1 MKKTGSKTSLSQQL
15 ALIAAGLCLVIGL
28 SMVTLG
34 TISSRHMQL
43 SQQEEYGTAL
53 AELMATRISTALE
66 TGDLLSIAASLQR
79 FASNS
84 SAEQIEI
91 FDVEGK
97 ELGQAGQAKG
107 KNLYRY
113 TASVRIDN
121 DIAGELRITLNADDA
136 QAAHLRLILS
146 LLGLTILL
154 SLAAYG
160 ASRHMG
166 QRLADRL
173 LTLADAVATND
184 EASAD
189 TLPPM
194 NEIDLLEKN
203 IRALPMDLLRTRGTV
218 SQRDENYQTTA
229 VLYLHLSSLVDYVD
243 TLDQNSLQRYTNR
256 LHQVLY
262 ASAGFYAGEIH
273 VTRQFGVAIYFN
285 GNTSAGSAAFRA
297 ASCGWLIQSVCREL
311 EKQITLSISIAMAI
325 SQSELG
331 VGDAEDIYPGL
342 YMQHTIDELQT
353 LCASKPPKILLAPV
367 ICEDIDI
374 AGRLEHEETELLNY
388 AMLTGFEG
396 PYQDL
401 LERQFRLIWK
411 RLTGSGKSI
420 T

>member
-1 MKKTGSKTSLSQQL
+1 MKKPGSNTSLGQQL
-15 ALIAAGLCLVIGL
+15 ALIAAGLCLIIGL
-28 SMVTLG
+28 AMVTLG
-34 TISSRHMQL
+34 AISSRHMQL

-53 AELMATRISTALE
+53 AQLMATRISTALE

-79 FASNS
+79 FVANS
-84 SAEQIEI
+84 TAEQIEI
-91 FDVEGK
+91 FDVEGN
-97 ELGQAGQAKG
+97 ELGQAGQALG
-107 KNLYRY
+107 QNLSQYA
-113 TASVRIDN
+113 ASVRIDN
-121 DIAGELRITLNADDA
+121 DIAGEVRITLNGDA
-136 QAAHLRLILS
+136 AHAAHLRLVLS

-173 LTLADAVATND
+173 IKLAKIVATD
-184 EASAD
+184 AKDSAEKH
-189 TLPPM
+189 PPS
-194 NEIDLLEKN
+194 NEVDLLEKN
-203 IRALPMDLLRTRGTV
+203 IQALPMDLLRTRGSV
-218 SQRDENYQTTA
+218 SQRDENYQATA

-243 TLDQNSLQRYTNR
+243 TLDQHSLQRYTNR

-262 ASAGFYAGEIH
+262 AAAGFYAGEIH

-297 ASCGWLIQSVCREL
+297 ASCGWLIQNVCSEL
-311 EKQITLSISIAMAI
+311 EKQITLSISISMAI

-331 VGDAEDIYPGL
+331 IGDGEDIYPGL

-374 AGRLEHEETELLNY
+374 AGRLEHEETELRDY

-411 RLTGSGKSI
+411 RLTGDS
-420 T
+420 

>member
-1 MKKTGSKTSLSQQL
+1 MKKTVAKTSLGQQL
-15 ALIAAGLCLVIGL
+15 ALIAAGLCLIIGL
-28 SMVTLG
+28 AMVTLG
-34 TISSRHMQL
+34 AISSRHMQL

-53 AELMATRISTALE
+53 AQLMATRISTALE

-79 FASNS
+79 FVANS
-84 SAEQIEI
+84 TAEQIEI
-91 FDVEGK
+91 FDVEGN
-97 ELGQAGQAKG
+97 ELGQAGHATG
-107 KNLYRY
+107 KNLRQY
-113 TASVRIDN
+113 AAPVRVDD
-121 DIAGELRITLNADDA
+121 DIAGEVRITLNGDAA
-136 QAAHLRLILS
+136 QAAHLRLIFS

-160 ASRHMG
+160 ASRHLG

-173 LTLADAVATND
+173 VKLAKTVATD
-184 EASAD
+184 EPGSSEKH
-189 TLPPM
+189 PPI
-194 NEIDLLEKN
+194 NEVDLLEKN
-203 IRALPMDLLRTRGTV
+203 IQALPMDLLRTRGST

-229 VLYLHLSSLVDYVD
+229 VLYLHLSSLMDYVD
-243 TLDQNSLQRYTNR
+243 TLDQHSLQRYTNR

-297 ASCGWLIQSVCREL
+297 ASCGWLIQNVCSAL
-311 EKQITLSISIAMAI
+311 EKQITLSISLSMAI

-331 VGDAEDIYPGL
+331 IGDEEDIYPGL
-342 YMQHTIDELQT
+342 YMQHTIDELQI

-374 AGRLEHEETELLNY
+374 AGRLEHEETELRDY

-411 RLTGSGKSI
+411 RLTGAG
-420 T
+420 

>member
-1 MKKTGSKTSLSQQL
+1 MNKSGSKTSLGQQL
-15 ALIAAGLCLVIGL
+15 ALVAAGLCLIIGL
-28 SMVTLG
+28 AMVTLG
-34 TISSRHMQL
+34 AISSRHLQL

-53 AELMATRISTALE
+53 AQLMATRISTALE

-79 FASNS
+79 FVANS
-84 SAEQIEI
+84 TAAQIEI
-91 FDVEGK
+91 FDVEGN
-97 ELGQAGQAKG
+97 ELGQAGQAIG
-107 KNLYRY
+107 QNLSQYA
-113 TASVRIDN
+113 ASVRIDN
-121 DIAGELRITLNADDA
+121 DIAGEVRITLNGDAA
-136 QAAHLRLILS
+136 QAAHLRLVLS

-173 LTLADAVATND
+173 IKLAKTVSTDGQ
-184 EASAD
+184 D
-189 TLPPM
+189 TSGEQPPI
-194 NEIDLLEKN
+194 NEVDLLEKN
-203 IRALPMDLLRTRGTV
+203 IQALPMDLLRTRGSV
-218 SQRDENYQTTA
+218 AQRDENYQTTA
-229 VLYLHLSSLVDYVD
+229 VLYLHLSSLMDYVD
-243 TLDQNSLQRYTNR
+243 TLDQHSLQRYTNR

-297 ASCGWLIQSVCREL
+297 ASCGWLIQNVCRAL
-311 EKQITLSISIAMAI
+311 EKQITLSIAISMAI

-331 VGDAEDIYPGL
+331 IGDGEDIYPGL
-342 YMQHTIDELQT
+342 YMQHTIDELQI

-374 AGRLEHEETELLNY
+374 AGRLEHEETELRDY

-411 RLTGSGKSI
+411 RLTGAE
-420 T
+420 

>member
-1 MKKTGSKTSLSQQL
+1 VKKPGSKTSLGQQL
-15 ALIAAGLCLVIGL
+15 ALVAAGLCLAIGL
-28 SMVTLG
+28 AMVILG
-34 TISSRHMQL
+34 AISSRHMQL

-53 AELMATRISTALE
+53 AQLMATRISTALE

-79 FASNS
+79 FVTNS

-97 ELGQAGQAKG
+97 ELGQAGQATG
-107 KNLYRY
+107 QNLHSYA
-113 TASVRIDN
+113 ASVRIDN
-121 DIAGELRITLNADDA
+121 DIAGEVLITLNADAA
-136 QAAHLRLILS
+136 QAAHLRLVLS

-154 SLAAYG
+154 TLAAYG
-160 ASRHMG
+160 ASKHMG
-166 QRLADRL
+166 QRLANRL
-173 LTLADAVATND
+173 IKLAKVVATNEEGD
-184 EASAD
+184 PASAS
-189 TLPPM
+189 PI

-203 IRALPMDLLRTRGTV
+203 IKALPMDLLRTRGSV

-229 VLYLHLSSLVDYVD
+229 VLYLHLSSLMDYVD

-262 ASAGFYAGEIH
+262 SAAGFYAGEIH
-273 VTRQFGVAIYFN
+273 VTRQFGVAIYFS
-285 GNTSAGSAAFRA
+285 GSSSAGSAAFRA
-297 ASCGWLIQSVCREL
+297 ASCGWLIQNVCREL

-331 VGDAEDIYPGL
+331 IGDEEDIYPGL

-374 AGRLEHEETELLNY
+374 AGRLEHEETELRDY

-411 RLTGSGKSI
+411 RLTGAG
-420 T
+420 